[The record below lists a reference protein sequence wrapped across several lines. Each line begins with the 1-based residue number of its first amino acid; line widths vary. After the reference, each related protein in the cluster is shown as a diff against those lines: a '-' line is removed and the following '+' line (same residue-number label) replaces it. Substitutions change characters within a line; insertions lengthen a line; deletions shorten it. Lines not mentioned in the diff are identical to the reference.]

1 MLAQIVT
8 FKSTSKVRQTLIISI
23 STGFSDSRAPYE
35 QYFDRPH
42 HQLDE
47 N

>member
-1 MLAQIVT
+1 MLVQIVT
-8 FKSTSKVRQTLIISI
+8 VKSTSKVRQTLIISI
-23 STGFSDSRAPYE
+23 STSFFDSKTPYE
-35 QYFDRPH
+35 QHFDRPH